1 MKTSIIIL
9 SFNNFASTTGMCLQ
23 MLASDSD
30 FLSWEVIVV
39 DNASDAATQSGL
51 SDAKQLYPHVQFV
64 FNPSNL
70 GFSAGNNV
78 GIRLAKGD
86 VLVLLN
92 SDAFPPPGMIGRMV
106 EHFND
111 DAPWGLLAPV
121 TNSAGNEQAI
131 FTASDSMEGK
141 IIEGVKYAQQC
152 HSRPINAYRLDFCC
166 VAIPRLVADKVGLL
180 DEDFGRGYYEDF
192 DYSLRVKQAGYQLG
206 VTEDAFVYHRGS
218 TSFGKVSKA
227 RSSVFFLSMDEAW
240 SCSIYA
246 LLICLS
252 LNNITP
258 EKYRVTSCLSAA
270 LRIVCTTRGL
280 FFLRAGSN
288 AGDICA
294 SYQKLNNA
302 CSSLK
307 PISHKNA
314 ATAKN

>member
-218 TSFGKVSKA
+218 TSFGKVSKETKALIKRNKQRIFSKYGRSVVMQHMRLANLSVLEQYYARKISGDIVSECRIANRLHYA
-227 RSSVFFLSMDEAW
+227 RSILPKSWFKRWRYMRKLSKVEQ
-240 SCSIYA
+240 C
-246 LLICLS
+246 LLI
-252 LNNITP
+252 P
-258 EKYRVTSCLSAA
+258 ETNQS
-270 LRIVCTTRGL
+270 
-280 FFLRAGSN
+280 
-288 AGDICA
+288 
-294 SYQKLNNA
+294 
-302 CSSLK
+302 
-307 PISHKNA
+307 
-314 ATAKN
+314 